1 MNYNKKKHLFKC
13 LLLLLFAMKKNVL
26 ITGVAGFIGSN
37 LADMLLRNDFNV
49 IGIDNLSYGVLE
61 QVPKGVEFY
70 KEDIRN
76 NNIYKLFTDIDC
88 VFHLAAKN
96 SLIDCEKNPF
106 ETEDINV
113 NGTKNIFE
121 AAVRQNIRK
130 IIYAE
135 SSAVYEGAQK
145 FPTSETD
152 VAPQS
157 VYAKSKIAT
166 NIIAK
171 DFLKSH
177 GLISTG
183 LRYFNVYGPKQ
194 DYRRTIPPV
203 FSAFIINLLQ
213 KKSPTI
219 YGDGSKKR
227 DFVYV
232 DDVNKFHLMCI
243 NNDKTD
249 NKVFNIGSGKNYSIK
264 DVYDEISLILGSD
277 ISPLFEANFDF
288 EAQENLANIN
298 EAKKI
303 GWNPQTN
310 LSEGLKK
317 SIDYIKENVI

>member
-1 MNYNKKKHLFKC
+1 M
-13 LLLLLFAMKKNVL
+13 
-26 ITGVAGFIGSN
+26 
-37 LADMLLRNDFNV
+37 
-49 IGIDNLSYGVLE
+49 SYGVLE
-61 QVPKGVEFY
+61 QVPKGVDFY
-70 KEDIRN
+70 QKDIRDKD
-76 NNIYKLFTDIDC
+76 IHKLFNDIDC

-96 SLIDCEKNPF
+96 SIIDCEENPS

-113 NGTKNIFE
+113 NGTKNIFDT
-121 AAVRQNIRK
+121 AIRKNIRK
-130 IIYAE
+130 VIYAE
-135 SSAVYEGAQK
+135 SSAVYEGTRN
-145 FPTSETD
+145 FPSSETD
-152 VAPQS
+152 TAPQS
-157 VYAKSKIAT
+157 VYAKSKMAT
-166 NIIAK
+166 NIIAS
-171 DFLKSH
+171 DFSKSNQ
-177 GLISTG
+177 LISIG

-203 FSAFIINLLQ
+203 FSAFIIKLLQ

-232 DDVNKFHLMCI
+232 DDVNNFHLMCI
-243 NNDKTD
+243 NNDKTN

-264 DVYDEISLILGSD
+264 DVYEEISLILDSD

-303 GWNPQTN
+303 GWNPKTN

>member
-1 MNYNKKKHLFKC
+1 
-13 LLLLLFAMKKNVL
+13 MKKNILV
-26 ITGVAGFIGSN
+26 TGVAGFIGSN
-37 LADMLLRNDFNV
+37 LADMLLKKNFNV
-49 IGIDNLSYGVLE
+49 VGIDNLSYGVLE
-61 QVPKGVEFY
+61 QVPKGVDFHN
-70 KEDIRN
+70 KDIRN
-76 NNIYKLFTDIDC
+76 KDIYKLFNDIDC

-96 SLIDCEKNPF
+96 SLIDCEENPS

-121 AAVRQNIRK
+121 TAIRQNIRK
-130 IIYAE
+130 VIYAE
-135 SSAVYEGAQK
+135 SSAVYEGTQN
-145 FPTSETD
+145 FPSSEFD
-152 VAPQS
+152 AAPQS
-157 VYAKSKIAT
+157 VYAKSKMAT
-166 NIIAK
+166 NVIANE
-171 DFLKSH
+171 FVKSH

-203 FSAFIINLLQ
+203 FSAFIIKLLQ

-232 DDVNKFHLMCI
+232 DDVNNFHLMCI
-243 NNDKTD
+243 NNDKTN

-264 DVYDEISLILGSD
+264 DIYEEISLILGSE

-303 GWNPQTN
+303 GWNPKTN

>member
-1 MNYNKKKHLFKC
+1 MNYNKKKQLFKC
-13 LLLLLFAMKKNVL
+13 LLLLLFAMKKNIL

-37 LADMLLRNDFNV
+37 LADMLLKNDFNV

>member
-1 MNYNKKKHLFKC
+1 
-13 LLLLLFAMKKNVL
+13 MKKNIL

-37 LADMLLRNDFNV
+37 LAEMLLKNNFNV

-61 QVPKGVEFY
+61 QVPKGVDFH
-70 KEDIRN
+70 KKDIRDKDIN
-76 NNIYKLFTDIDC
+76 KFFNDIDC

-96 SLIDCEKNPF
+96 SIIDCEENPS

-113 NGTKNIFE
+113 YGTKNIFE
-121 AAVRQNIRK
+121 VAIRKNIRK
-130 IIYAE
+130 VIYAE
-135 SSAVYEGAQK
+135 SSAVYEGTKK
-145 FPTSETD
+145 FPSSETD
-152 VAPQS
+152 ASPQS

-166 NIIAK
+166 HFIAR

-203 FSAFIINLLQ
+203 FSAFIIKLLQ

-232 DDVNKFHLMCI
+232 DDVNNFHLMCI
-243 NNDKTD
+243 NNDKTN

-264 DVYDEISLILGSD
+264 DVYEEISLILDSD
-277 ISPLFEANFDF
+277 ISPLFEDNFDF

-303 GWNPQTN
+303 GWNPKTN